1 MTIRGLVLGL
11 CAAIIA
17 GCANDRD
24 IVPTG
29 KGTYEIRVP
38 TPKMPQI
45 ALTFT
50 AIGDTP
56 PAEPMRVPDQA
67 TVEESVKQQARAYC
81 AKLKQVMVQTGGG
94 FDMGTGF
101 VFEFR
106 CVSAQE

>member
-1 MTIRGLVLGL
+1 MTIRGLMLGL
-11 CAAIIA
+11 CSAIIA
-17 GCANDRD
+17 VCANDRD

-29 KGTYEIRVP
+29 NGTYEIRVP

-56 PAEPMRVPDQA
+56 PSEPMRVPDQA
-67 TVEESVKQQARAYC
+67 TVEESVKQQAREYC

-106 CVSAQE
+106 CVPPQE